1 MDAVALLAA
10 AGRGQRLQAGV
21 PKALLHVAGR
31 PLLDFAIHAI
41 DACDDL
47 RALVVAAP
55 SDRLA
60 EIVDVAKRSK
70 KLIDVVEGG
79 ETRSSSIRNALKA
92 APPEFDAVVCHDVA
106 RPFASVALFS
116 TVLGALDDA
125 DGVVP
130 TLPVHDTVKRIDG
143 TGEVIAETV
152 PRDGLALA
160 QTPQAFR
167 REVLEAA
174 YRAAAREHFDGTD
187 DAALVERA
195 GYRVVAVPGEPSNLK
210 VTTNADLRLATV
222 VAGLGD

>member
-1 MDAVALLAA
+1 MNAVALLAA
-10 AGRGQRLQAGV
+10 AGRGQRLQADV
-21 PKALLHVAGR
+21 PKALLHLAGK
-31 PLLDFAIHAI
+31 PLLDFAIRAI

-47 RALVVAAP
+47 RGVVVAAP
-55 SDRLA
+55 ADGRA
-60 EIVDVAKRSK
+60 EIVDLASRSK
-70 KLIDVVEGG
+70 KLIDVVDGG
-79 ETRSSSIRNALKA
+79 ETRSGSIRNALEA
-92 APPEFDAVVCHDVA
+92 VPPEFDAVVCHDVA

-116 TVLGALDDA
+116 TVLRALDDA

-143 TGEVIAETV
+143 TVIAETL

-174 YRAAAREHFDGTD
+174 HRAAVREQFDGTD

-195 GYRVVAVPGEPSNLK
+195 GYRVVAVPGELSNLK
-210 VTTNADLRLATV
+210 VTTSADLKVATV
-222 VAGLGD
+222 LAGLGD